1 MDPGNQGLK
10 LRDKKNTNRSNLG
23 MKKLLTAFL
32 YTCGEI
38 EQVCEIVRIWNN
50 PSMKLWIQ

>member
-1 MDPGNQGLK
+1 MKILTVGMDPGNQGLK

-38 EQVCEIVRIWNN
+38 EQVCEIVRI
-50 PSMKLWIQ
+50 